1 MNFEGVKLIVA
12 DVVPTTTVTYTGA
25 QLTSFLLNG
34 GTPETIGGSNS
45 GSSNTA
51 ISTTPTETPSAEKT
65 AQVVPGTQIS
75 SADSESPATSAS
87 YAATSS
93 SDAFQAASSSTD
105 FPVASSSTAIAVDP
119 TSVSNA
125 SSHTPSSYVT
135 LSTPAIVG
143 IVVGSVGL
151 IAVIALI
158 LFLLAGHKLAKDRQ
172 RLRDNHSDEK
182 SFSESPS
189 PQGKNGVVTQTRP
202 TDPFR
207 DDNNTDNNKP
217 APKGA
222 LLNPAPRQADSVVTA
237 SFDFGG
243 LVPTKNNYGKDGKP
257 IINAVWDERE
267 VGRPFSLTRVPS
279 PSSTVAE
286 VGDETPIN
294 FMSRTKTPSPSKL
307 SAGTTSE
314 TSTPRSG
321 QSTNSSTRGYI
332 PAQANIKRKPSDRQ
346 FPISRPISPFD
357 DQSSMNSNSPL
368 RAAPRP
374 AMKTTNSNSSI
385 ASTASSIRKP
395 RPSPIQVPPVH
406 PSDSRDSIII
416 DKNVS
421 PPMTL
426 PPSIPTPPLPSLEFR
441 KEWERLKRDSTASA
455 DSTDTCI
462 LDETS
467 DDAADPKVQPKM
479 PLQSQQSLTNVPLPT
494 RSETMTKTIPRTV
507 IVAPQSPPK
516 APNNPGDILKKEKTL
531 LRVPSAASSLSSSS
545 NSSIAS
551 SNGGAAPPNKRSP
564 SIVAATAKWA
574 EKRKA
579 LNAVLASQHNAR
591 AAKNDPLP
599 QDAVEKVQ
607 EARKSAQGLAPAA
620 PIEEGRVASP
630 RKRDVEGRKGVDAR
644 NTESVGSPTLSVFKC
659 YDPERESTFV
669 PGEALNMM
677 RAMDMEDK
685 ENMPFR

>member
-1 MNFEGVKLIVA
+1 MVA

-25 QLTSFLLNG
+25 ELTSFLLNG

-45 GSSNTA
+45 GSGNTA
-51 ISTTPTETPSAEKT
+51 ISTTPTATTSAQGT
-65 AQVVPGTQIS
+65 AQVVPGTQLS
-75 SADSESPATSAS
+75 SPDTDSPATSAT
-87 YAATSS
+87 Y
-93 SDAFQAASSSTD
+93 AASSSSD
-105 FPVASSSTAIAVDP
+105 YFQPASGSTAVALDP
-119 TSVSNA
+119 ATVSNA
-125 SSHTPSSYVT
+125 SSNTPSSYVT
-135 LSTPAIVG
+135 LSTPAIIG
-143 IVVGSVGL
+143 IVVGTVSL

-158 LFLLAGHKLAKDRQ
+158 LFLLARHKLAKDRQ
-172 RLRDNHSDEK
+172 RLRNTLSDEK

-189 PQGKNGVVTQTRP
+189 PKGKNGVVTQTPP

-207 DDNNTDNNKP
+207 DDNTDNNKP
-217 APKGA
+217 LSKGA
-222 LLNPAPRQADSVVTA
+222 NSAPRQADSVVTA

-243 LVPTKNNYGKDGKP
+243 LVPTKNNYDKDGKP
-257 IINAVWDERE
+257 IINGVWDERE
-267 VGRPFSLTRVPS
+267 VGRPFSLTRAPS

-286 VGDETPIN
+286 VGDDTPIN
-294 FMSRTKTPSPSKL
+294 FISRTKTPSPAKL
-307 SAGTTSE
+307 SGGTTSE
-314 TSTPRSG
+314 TSTPRSHH
-321 QSTNSSTRGYI
+321 STNSSARGYI
-332 PAQANIKRKPSDRQ
+332 PAQANINRKPSDRQ

-374 AMKTTNSNSSI
+374 AMKTANSSSSI

-421 PPMTL
+421 PPATL

-467 DDAADPKVQPKM
+467 DDAADPKVPAKL

-516 APNNPGDILKKEKTL
+516 APSNPGDILKKEKTL

-620 PIEEGRVASP
+620 PIEEGRVPSP
-630 RKRDVEGRKGVDAR
+630 RKREVEGRKGVNGSNR
-644 NTESVGSPTLSVFKC
+644 ESVGSPTLSVFKC

-685 ENMPFR
+685 ENMPVR